1 MDLVDFES
9 FKQEFIDK
17 GELSEKNKEIFKKAF
32 DNCQDFI
39 EKIEEIMGDKIKN
52 QEKTDFR
59 KSFYQNPEKILNF
72 SNKANKEELEKIQS
86 GK

>member
-17 GELSEKNKEIFKKAF
+17 GELSEKKQGKFLKKAF

-39 EKIEEIMGDKIKN
+39 EKIEGDN
-52 QEKTDFR
+52 GRQD
-59 KSFYQNPEKILNF
+59 
-72 SNKANKEELEKIQS
+72 
-86 GK
+86 

>member
-1 MDLVDFES
+1 
-9 FKQEFIDK
+9 
-17 GELSEKNKEIFKKAF
+17 
-32 DNCQDFI
+32 
-39 EKIEEIMGDKIKN
+39 MGDKIKN